1 MAVPSGRYERIYEA
15 AVRGRGKLLPAVASQ
30 LAELFEPET
39 LFALCVLVGL
49 WAAAQLTPAGPFA
62 DVALL
67 VFSGYGVIKQ
77 LVAAGQDLYAWVS
90 LASDA
95 QSDDDLEAA
104 AGHFAKAIATVG
116 VEVLLAVISLKA
128 FKMLKQKIRREPARF
143 REGRGPVEEGRGP
156 LYDDPT
162 ARFRMTP
169 EPEPSRVGPLREGY
183 AYAAATATALPG
195 AHSYRQEIAAATA
208 LPAAPYV
215 LGGLALAAVIVG
227 VGVAATR
234 SKRRG

>member
-15 AVRGRGKLLPAVASQ
+15 AVRGRGKLVPSVASQ

-39 LFALCVLVGL
+39 LFALCVLVAL

-67 VFSGYGVIKQ
+67 VFSGFGVIKQ
-77 LVAAGQDLYAWVS
+77 LFAAGQDLYAWVTR
-90 LASDA
+90 ASDA
-95 QSDDDLEAA
+95 QSEDDLDAA
-104 AGHFAKAIATVG
+104 AEHFAKAIATVG

-156 LYDDPT
+156 LYDDPA

-183 AYAAATATALPG
+183 VYAAAATALPG
-195 AHSYRQEIAAATA
+195 AHSYRQEIAAPFA
-208 LPAAPYV
+208 PAAPYV
-215 LGGLALAAVIVG
+215 LGGLALAAVLVG